1 MKLTHYIFIFCSL
14 IFSKIEA
21 QQNFQKVYT
30 FQDTFAIFND
40 VFVTDSC
47 YYYTAGIGS
56 GLRQPFNFGKIHL
69 DGAEEILLL
78 DEDPSS
84 FQRIM
89 FSQADMDTNF
99 RGNFVTCFVNHS
111 INGNSPRIKEFSSDA
126 NLVSDFALLDY
137 WTTDSLY
144 FINEF
149 SRIIINNIDSTYL
162 IAHRYHDNKTDNNG
176 NEQNGSCG
184 TILIKLKFDGT
195 VIWDKKFYYSP
206 IGLYKPDWAL
216 SNLIKL
222 PNDEFLLVINEFKI
236 FDPANWN
243 LNWTKTHFIKLD
255 INGNQVAH
263 KIFQDGQYSPGG
275 FAGTH
280 LEDGGL
286 LYSYFESIIDG
297 SPPNTDYFRPRP
309 VIARFDNNY
318 NLVWK
323 KSLREFY
330 GTDFSFFIGQMTEI
344 RIVEDSL
351 FVGAFN
357 YIEEI
362 EENMA
367 YKERLRLSQYN
378 LNGENK
384 WNRDYIYYPTDDYN
398 DPEYGIYDLELTP
411 DGGYI
416 MLGEV
421 QILDSLL
428 TNAPGQFGYVL
439 KTNCLGFLGDP
450 IAEYAYST
458 NFGDVQFVNNSIQA
472 GSYKWI
478 FGDGDTL
485 STSEYI
491 DSVKHNYLNNGNYTV
506 QLIAYGCNGINDTI
520 EKTIQVSGISNGF
533 AGDGTLLTIFP
544 NPNLSG
550 ESIAF
555 YVGNITQE
563 NVNFEIVNALGQIV
577 FQGKIQLP
585 NTTYIIPFNFASG
598 QYFVSLK
605 NDKLLLETEKLI
617 IFN

>member
-1 MKLTHYIFIFCSL
+1 MKIAQYILIFCSL
-14 IFSKIEA
+14 IYSKVEA

-47 YYYTAGIGS
+47 FYYTATTGG
-56 GLRQPFNFGKIHL
+56 GNRAFFNFGKIDLTGIEHV
-69 DGAEEILLL
+69 LLL
-78 DEDPSS
+78 DQDVTSH
-84 FQRIM
+84 QRVM

-99 RGNFVTCFVNHS
+99 RGNFVTAYVNAS
-111 INGNSPRIKEFSSDA
+111 IIGTYPRIKETTPQGVIVNDFS
-126 NLVSDFALLDY
+126 LIDY
-137 WTTDSLY
+137 WINDSLS
-144 FINEF
+144 FNTDPT
-149 SRIIINNIDSTYL
+149 RIIINNGDSSYL
-162 IAHRYHDNKTDNNG
+162 LAFQYYDHTTDDNNG
-176 NEQNGSCG
+176 YSGSAG
-184 TILIKLKFDGT
+184 VILIKLKYDGT
-195 VIWDKKFYYSP
+195 VLWDKKFHYSP
-206 IGLYKPDWAL
+206 VGLYKPFWGL
-216 SNLIKL
+216 LNFIKL
-222 PNDEFLLVINEFKI
+222 PNNEILIIIDEKMSYGSSQL
-236 FDPANWN
+236 D
-243 LNWTKTHFIKLD
+243 LNWTKSHFIKLD
-255 INGNQVAH
+255 ENGIEIEH
-263 KIFQDGQYSPGG
+263 KTFHDGQYSPGA
-275 FAGTH
+275 FAGTP

-286 LYSYFESIIDG
+286 LYSYYESVLG
-297 SPPNTDYFRPRP
+297 GVPPNTDYFRTRP

-330 GTDFSFFIGQMTEI
+330 GTDYSLIIGHMTEVQ
-344 RIVEDSL
+344 IVKDSL

-362 EENMA
+362 EENIA

-378 LNGENK
+378 LNGVNK
-384 WNRDYIYYPTDDYN
+384 WNRDYIYYPTDDFN

-428 TNAPGQFGYVL
+428 TNAPGQFGYIL

-450 IAEYAYST
+450 IAEFGYST
-458 NFGDVQFVNNSIQA
+458 NYGDVQFVNSSIQA
-472 GSYKWI
+472 GSYQWI

-520 EKTIQVSGISNGF
+520 SKTIQVSGISNGF
-533 AGDGTLLTIFP
+533 TGDGTLLTLFP
-544 NPNLSG
+544 NPISSG

-563 NVNFEIVNALGQIV
+563 NVTVEIVNTHGQTV

-585 NTTYIIPFNFASG
+585 NTTYIIPLKMASG
-598 QYFVSLK
+598 AYFVSLR
-605 NDKLLLETEKLI
+605 NDSDLLEVEKLI
-617 IFN
+617 VK

>member
-1 MKLTHYIFIFCSL
+1 LYYFQE
-14 IFSKIEA
+14 KI
-21 QQNFQKVYT
+21 
-30 FQDTFAIFND
+30 
-40 VFVTDSC
+40 
-47 YYYTAGIGS
+47 
-56 GLRQPFNFGKIHL
+56 L
-69 DGAEEILLL
+69 
-78 DEDPSS
+78 
-84 FQRIM
+84 
-89 FSQADMDTNF
+89 
-99 RGNFVTCFVNHS
+99 
-111 INGNSPRIKEFSSDA
+111 
-126 NLVSDFALLDY
+126 
-137 WTTDSLY
+137 
-144 FINEF
+144 
-149 SRIIINNIDSTYL
+149 
-162 IAHRYHDNKTDNNG
+162 
-176 NEQNGSCG
+176 
-184 TILIKLKFDGT
+184 
-195 VIWDKKFYYSP
+195 
-206 IGLYKPDWAL
+206 
-216 SNLIKL
+216 
-222 PNDEFLLVINEFKI
+222 
-236 FDPANWN
+236 
-243 LNWTKTHFIKLD
+243 
-255 INGNQVAH
+255 
-263 KIFQDGQYSPGG
+263 
-275 FAGTH
+275 
-280 LEDGGL
+280 GGL
-286 LYSYFESIIDG
+286 
-297 SPPNTDYFRPRP
+297 PPNTDYFRPRP

-323 KSLREFY
+323 KTLREFY
-330 GTDFSFFIGQMTEI
+330 GTDYSLIIGHITEVQ
-344 RIVEDSL
+344 IVKDSL

-384 WNRDYIYYPTDDYN
+384 WNRDYIYYPTDDFN

-450 IAEYAYST
+450 IAEFAYST
-458 NFGDVQFVNNSIQA
+458 NYGDVQFVNSSIQA
-472 GSYKWI
+472 GSYQWI

-506 QLIAYGCNGINDTI
+506 QLIAYGCNGINDTFS
-520 EKTIQVSGISNGF
+520 KTIQVSVLSNGF
-533 AGDGTLLTIFP
+533 AGDGTLLTLFP
-544 NPNLSG
+544 NPISSG

-563 NVNFEIVNALGQIV
+563 NVTFEIVNALGQIV

-605 NDKLLLETEKLI
+605 NNSDLLEVEKLI
-617 IFN
+617 VR

>member
-1 MKLTHYIFIFCSL
+1 MKIAQYILIFCSL
-14 IFSKIEA
+14 IYSKVEA

-40 VFVTDSC
+40 VFVTDTC
-47 YYYTAGIGS
+47 YYYTATIG
-56 GLRQPFNFGKIHL
+56 GGNRGFFNFGKIDLTGIEHV
-69 DGAEEILLL
+69 LLL
-78 DEDPSS
+78 DQDVTSH
-84 FQRIM
+84 QRVM

-99 RGNFVTCFVNHS
+99 RGNFVTSYVNAS
-111 INGNSPRIKEFSSDA
+111 IIGTYPRIKEITPQGVIVNDFS
-126 NLVSDFALLDY
+126 LIDY
-137 WTTDSLY
+137 WINDSLS
-144 FINEF
+144 FNTDPA
-149 SRIIINNIDSTYL
+149 RIIINNSDSSYFLAFQYYDHT
-162 IAHRYHDNKTDNNG
+162 TDNNNG
-176 NEQNGSCG
+176 YNGSAG
-184 TILIKLKFDGT
+184 VILIKLKYDGT
-195 VIWDKKFYYSP
+195 VLWDKKFHYSP
-206 IGLYKPDWAL
+206 VGLYKPFWGL
-216 SNLIKL
+216 LNFIKL
-222 PNDEFLLVINEFKI
+222 PNNKILIIIDEKMSYGSSQL
-236 FDPANWN
+236 D
-243 LNWTKTHFIKLD
+243 LNWTKSHFIKLD
-255 INGNQVAH
+255 EYGIEIEH
-263 KIFQDGQYSPGG
+263 KTFHDGQYSPGA
-275 FAGTH
+275 FAGTP

-286 LYSYFESIIDG
+286 LYSYYESVLG
-297 SPPNTDYFRPRP
+297 GVPPNTDYFRTRP

-330 GTDFSFFIGQMTEI
+330 GTDYSLIIGHMTEVQ
-344 RIVEDSL
+344 IVEDSL

-378 LNGENK
+378 LNGVNK
-384 WNRDYIYYPTDDYN
+384 WNRDYIYYPTDDFN

-428 TNAPGQFGYVL
+428 TNAPGQFGYIL

-450 IAEYAYST
+450 IAEFGYST
-458 NFGDVQFVNNSIQA
+458 NYGDVQFVNSSIQA

-485 STSEYI
+485 STTEYI

-520 EKTIQVSGISNGF
+520 SKTIQVAGLSNGF
-533 AGDGTLLTIFP
+533 AGDGTLLTLFP
-544 NPNLSG
+544 NPISSG

-563 NVNFEIVNALGQIV
+563 NVTVEIVNTHGQTV

-585 NTTYIIPFNFASG
+585 NTTYIIPLNIASG
-598 QYFVSLK
+598 AYFVSLR
-605 NDKLLLETEKLI
+605 NDSDLLEVEKLI
-617 IFN
+617 VK